1 MKRELT
7 FLFHLILSILLYSLC
22 QNLYAQSQIS
32 NPTLQLY
39 FDTANA
45 TKNSINELSPAT
57 NSSHK
62 LRVVSSFF
70 PIDKFVKKIGGDIIQ
85 SSILVPTGIEP
96 HDFEPT
102 INQIQTVDSADVLV
116 YNGLGIENWITKINT
131 AHKIDASEGLNT
143 SYTDRRNMT
152 LDPHVWLDP
161 LLAKKEVENIRDGLM
176 TIDPNNRDR
185 YLNNA
190 KNFLNELDNLDK
202 TIKTYL
208 ESCKKRDFITIHNSF
223 SYFAKQY
230 GLNQHSISNAGP
242 EAEVTP
248 TRLAEI
254 INIAKSL
261 DLKVIYSEELMDSR
275 YASVVAQEIPDG
287 KVLVLS
293 PIEGLTK
300 YEQEVGIGYIDK
312 MNENIKNLTVG
323 LECNQ

>member
-1 MKRELT
+1 VKRELT
-7 FLFHLILSILLYSLC
+7 FLSHLILSILFYSLC

-32 NPTLQLY
+32 YPTLQLNVV
-39 FDTANA
+39 TANA
-45 TKNSINELSPAT
+45 TKNSINELSPAN

-62 LRVVSSFF
+62 LTVVSSFF
-70 PIDKFVKKIGGDIIQ
+70 PIDEFVKKIGGDIIQ
-85 SSILVPTGIEP
+85 SSILIPTGIEP

-131 AHKIDASEGLNT
+131 EHKIDASEGLNA

-176 TIDPNNRDR
+176 RIDPSNRDR

-208 ESCKKRDFITIHNSF
+208 ESCKKRDFITLHNSF
-223 SYFAKQY
+223 SYFANQY
-230 GLNQHSISNAGP
+230 ALNQHSIFNAGP

-248 TRLAEI
+248 ARLAEI

-275 YASVVAQEIPDG
+275 YASVVAQEIPGG

-300 YEQEVGIGYIDK
+300 YEHEVGIGYIDK
-312 MNENIKNLTVG
+312 MNENIKNLTLG

>member
-1 MKRELT
+1 LS
-7 FLFHLILSILLYSLC
+7 HLILSILFYSLC

-32 NPTLQLY
+32 NTTLQLY
-39 FDTANA
+39 FNTTNA

-70 PIDKFVKKIGGDIIQ
+70 PIDEFVKKISGDMIQ
-85 SSILVPTGIEP
+85 SSILIPTGIEP

-131 AHKIDASEGLNT
+131 AHKIDASEGLNA

-161 LLAKKEVENIRDGLM
+161 LLAKKEVENIRNGLM

-190 KNFLNELDNLDK
+190 KNFSNELDNLDK

-208 ESCKKRDFITIHNSF
+208 ESCKKRDFITFHNSF

-248 TRLAEI
+248 TRLVEI

-261 DLKVIYSEELMDSR
+261 DLKVIYSEELLDSR
-275 YASVVAQEIPDG
+275 FASVVAQEIPGG

-300 YEQEVGIGYIDK
+300 YEQQVGIGYIDK

-323 LECNQ
+323 LQCNQ